1 MTKKYTEGVFKRILE
16 HLPEQ
21 RSITGVS
28 LYLSKGMLMPRVTYN
43 NPVDIREDEDG
54 TYVSESSGFM
64 GLDTEKQLTIKQLV
78 KLLAVWE
85 ECVIKEKE

>member
-1 MTKKYTEGVFKRILE
+1 MTKRYAEGVFKCILE

-43 NPVDIREDEDG
+43 KPVEIIENEDG
-54 TYVSESSGFM
+54 TCISESSGFM
-64 GLDTEKQLTIKQLV
+64 GLDTDKQLTIKQLV